1 MSRRGIVLGA
11 ALTLVGAELSLIG
24 TPHTRR
30 VRADIREDVEKT
42 HPMVAESNVRKAEEA
57 LTAHD
62 NNVGF
67 IRRGQ
72 AHRAPPRI
80 ESPQTVADAYAVLHR
95 NETAKQDRAA
105 YEHKLRQERLGLL
118 GNTERWVGGALVL
131 VGLSLFEFMRERLM
145 WARTLSTNVQ
155 SVRALT
161 PLENSRRTSA

>member
-1 MSRRGIVLGA
+1 MTSLTERGSRMSRRGTVLGA

-42 HPMVAESNVRKAEEA
+42 HPMLPENDVRKGEA
-57 LTAHD
+57 VLTDHD
-62 NNVGF
+62 TNVGF

-72 AHRAPPRI
+72 AYRAPPRI

-105 YEHKLRQERLGLL
+105 YEDKLKRERLGLL
-118 GNTERWVGGALVL
+118 GNAERWVGGVL
-131 VGLSLFEFMRERLM
+131 AVVGLSIFGFMRQRLM
-145 WARTLSTNVQ
+145 WARTQ
-155 SVRALT
+155 SLVRN
-161 PLENSRRTSA
+161 PQKISA